1 MYDGDQRSI
10 LIGWLRYLVLT
21 AVLMMAPW
29 LLTIF
34 NCGADD
40 GTVVAHH
47 LKHRHTPW
55 SGGGMA
61 MKAHD
66 WLTMALCYVCHDKA
80 HNGDHDILDN
90 QFLLIW
96 KTQNQAFKEG
106 RLQYVSD

>member
-1 MYDGDQRSI
+1 MYVGDQRSI
-10 LIGWLRYLVLT
+10 LIGWLRCLVLT

-29 LLTIF
+29 LLTISSI
-34 NCGADD
+34 
-40 GTVVAHH
+40 GT
-47 LKHRHTPW
+47 RR

-66 WLTMALCYVCHDKA
+66 WLTMALCYTCHDKA